1 MTANTAK
8 TAKTAMTAKT
18 DENTKPVK
26 AESRSVLALR
36 AAVEIVVLH
45 GKRDTLGEITI
56 DNKELNLRLAR
67 AGFLVGTNNASKLF
81 TNKYAR
87 ELVASRTGGRNLR
100 VTSIKDEFGMT
111 RQQYRDLVITPRHAE
126 VKKVLEWETSGMLET
141 SVVTAVAR
149 QWHETGFVAGLGT
162 LNKDLAEVKAEMLAG

>member
-1 MTANTAK
+1 MTTK
-8 TAKTAMTAKT
+8 TAKITKTA
-18 DENTKPVK
+18 KPVK

-67 AGFLVGTNNASKLF
+67 AGFLVGTNKASTLF
-81 TNKYAR
+81 ANKYAR
-87 ELVASRTGGRNLR
+87 EIVAARTGGRNLR
-100 VTSIKDEFGMT
+100 FTSVKNEFGMT

-126 VKKVLEWETSGMLET
+126 VKKVLEWDAAGMLKT
-141 SVVTAVAR
+141 SVVTAVSR
-149 QWHETGFVAGLGT
+149 QWYETGFAAGVGT
-162 LNKDLAEVKAEMLAG
+162 ITNDITEVKAEMNAE